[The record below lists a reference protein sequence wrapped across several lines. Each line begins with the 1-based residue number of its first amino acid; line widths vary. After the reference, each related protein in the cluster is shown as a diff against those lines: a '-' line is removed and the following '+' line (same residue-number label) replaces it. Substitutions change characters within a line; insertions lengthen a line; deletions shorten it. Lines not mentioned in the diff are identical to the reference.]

1 MKNIEDGAH
10 NPNLGSSSSRH
21 VQAACDSQFGL
32 VVGLVKLVPAH
43 LNRMATKKKGS
54 PLPLGDTLRDL
65 ALLRASD
72 CDLTAALPTQA
83 ATQEPSSGSTSRD
96 VDTSVERSYEFVKE
110 TRAAIRLLHRGEAD
124 RQGGRV
130 EDVRSRLEDVVAG
143 LETS

>member
-1 MKNIEDGAH
+1 
-10 NPNLGSSSSRH
+10 
-21 VQAACDSQFGL
+21 
-32 VVGLVKLVPAH
+32 
-43 LNRMATKKKGS
+43 MATKKKGS